1 MKVGIVGMPNAGKSS
16 LFNALTS
23 AGAEAA
29 NYPFTTVDPNV
40 AVVLMSGY
48 ASLFPKFATT
58 EQRFPLLTKPFT
70 AVMLLQL
77 VHAGA
82 IRLSD
87 PVDRFFP
94 NSQATP
100 IAAL

>member
-1 MKVGIVGMPNAGKSS
+1 MRDGRIEEFEGRG
-16 LFNALTS
+16 
-23 AGAEAA
+23 
-29 NYPFTTVDPNV
+29 
-40 AVVLMSGY
+40 
-48 ASLFPKFATT
+48 FATLRTRRPIT
-58 EQRFPLLTKPFT
+58 EDTVFRIGSITKPFT

-94 NSQATP
+94 EIARVGGARRVATP
-100 IAAL
+100 ATWKAKAEPFRQRLS